1 MNMQDTTD
9 HRPMVQDL
17 STFKM
22 PPGFRG
28 RPGWYV
34 QLWWIVQAS
43 LFRWSP
49 QFAYA
54 YRAWLL
60 RLFGAKI
67 GKKVVIRPTAT
78 ITYPW
83 KVDIGD
89 YAWVGDD
96 VVLYSLGPITIGQH
110 TVVSQRS
117 YLCAGDHDYT
127 LPDFPIR
134 GEAIHIGEQC
144 WIAAD
149 TYIAPGIK
157 IGAQTLVGARSS
169 IFADLPAGMV
179 CLGTPCKAVKKRA
192 RKVPH
197 QVDS

>member
-1 MNMQDTTD
+1 MTMLDTTD

-17 STFKM
+17 SKFKM

-34 QLWWIVQAS
+34 QLWWVVQAS

-49 QFAYA
+49 QFAYG
-54 YRAWLL
+54 YRASLL
-60 RLFGAKI
+60 RLFGAKV

-83 KVDIGD
+83 KVEIGD

-110 TVVSQRS
+110 SVVSQRS

-127 LPDFPIR
+127 QPDFPIR
-134 GEAIHIGEQC
+134 GRAINIGEQC

-149 TYIAPGIK
+149 TYVAPGVN
-157 IGAQTLVGARSS
+157 IGKRTVVGARSS
-169 IFADLPAGMV
+169 VFINLPSDHI
-179 CLGTPCKAVKKRA
+179 CLGTPCKPMKMRA
-192 RKVPH
+192 I
-197 QVDS
+197 